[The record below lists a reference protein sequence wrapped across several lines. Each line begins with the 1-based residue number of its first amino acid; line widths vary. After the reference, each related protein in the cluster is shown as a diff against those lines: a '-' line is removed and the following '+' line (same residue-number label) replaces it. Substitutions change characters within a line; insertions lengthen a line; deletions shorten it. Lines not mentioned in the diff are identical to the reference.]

1 MAVDRAPGNR
11 QAHACVSTLLLI
23 RHGQASL
30 GAPNYDVLSPL
41 GELQAHRLGGYLA
54 GLLRRPPDLIVTGPR
69 KRQRDTASLLVA
81 AARERGAAFP
91 DPVESPAFDEYPALE
106 IMQRHLQRLATDD
119 AELGGHLADLQRHA
133 ATTREHRRAFEA
145 TFQRMMR
152 HWHDD
157 RLGDPEIEACLAFQ
171 DRVQRGLA
179 LLMQA
184 RGHNVLVVTSAGP
197 VGVGMRVGL
206 ELDPWAAI
214 KASFVVANS
223 SVTELRSSPLRSDG
237 APILT
242 TFNALP
248 HLHDPAEITL
258 R

>member
-1 MAVDRAPGNR
+1 M
-11 QAHACVSTLLLI
+11 STLLLI

-30 GAPNYDVLSPL
+30 GAPDYDVLSPL
-41 GELQAHRLGGYLA
+41 GELQARRLGAHLA
-54 GLLRRPPDLIVTGPR
+54 GILRRPPDLIVTGPR

-91 DPVESPAFDEYPALE
+91 DPAMRPAFDEYPALE

-133 ATTREHRRAFEA
+133 AATREHRRAFEA

-157 RLGDPEIEACLAFQ
+157 RLGDPEIEGCLAFQ
-171 DRVQRGLA
+171 DRVQQGITE
-179 LLMQA
+179 LMQA
-184 RGHNVLVVTSAGP
+184 RGQHVLVVTSAGP
-197 VGVGMRVGL
+197 VGVGLRVGL
-206 ELDPWAAI
+206 GLDAWAAI

-223 SVTELRSSPLRSDG
+223 SVTELRSSPVRSDG
-237 APILT
+237 AAILT

>member
-11 QAHACVSTLLLI
+11 QARACVSTLLLI

-30 GAPNYDVLSPL
+30 GAPDYDVLSPL
-41 GELQAHRLGGYLA
+41 GEVQATRLGGYLG

-81 AARERGAAFP
+81 AARERGADFP
-91 DPVESPAFDEYPALE
+91 DPTLRPAFDEYPALE
-106 IMQRHLQRLATDD
+106 IMQRHLQRLAADD
-119 AELGGHLADLQRHA
+119 TELGTHLADLGRHA
-133 ATTREHRRAFEA
+133 AATREHRRAFEA
-145 TFQRMMR
+145 AFQRMMR

-171 DRVQRGLA
+171 GRVQAGILE
-179 LLMQA
+179 LMQG
-184 RGHNVLVVTSAGP
+184 RGRTVLAVTSAGP
-197 VGVGMRVGL
+197 VGVGLRLGL

-214 KASFVVANS
+214 KSSFVVSNS
-223 SVTELRSSPLRSDG
+223 SITELRRADD
-237 APILT
+237 APMLVA
-242 TFNALP
+242 FNALP